1 MALDFDYYQK
11 KAKKTAVYPAEHALA
26 YLTLGLVGEAA
37 ETANKVKKII
47 RGDYD
52 HDPRVMELVLEEVA
66 MELGDTLWYLAVL
79 ADELDVDLSV
89 VGHNNLDKLRKRQEE
104 GTLKGSG
111 DDR

>member
-1 MALDFDYYQK
+1 MKQQR
-11 KAKKTAVYPAEHALA
+11 P
-26 YLTLGLVGEAA
+26 
-37 ETANKVKKII
+37 ANKVKKII

-89 VGHNNLDKLRKRQEE
+89 VVTIILINSV
-104 GTLKGSG
+104 SG
-111 DDR
+111 KKKEP